1 MRDSNKMKNNKI
13 CCMCGN
19 MFKGYG
25 NNAEPI
31 RKGICCNYCNKNV
44 IMIRL
49 TQINDKNQQK
59 STKININMSNL
70 NKNQKVK

>member
-1 MRDSNKMKNNKI
+1 MKDNQEKLNK

-44 IMIRL
+44 IMVRL
-49 TQINDKNQQK
+49 TQINDKK
-59 STKININMSNL
+59 ST
-70 NKNQKVK
+70 